1 MGLQLIFVLETNK
14 KCKSDWIYIKET
26 ISYFYKIDC
35 RIKLSDV
42 YMDGKG
48 NYQKRRNEI
57 EQLKKQYQ
65 RVKGNKTIVLY
76 CFDCDDYDINQDD
89 KVFLDNVKK
98 YCENNG
104 YEFVWFCK
112 DIERVY
118 IGKKVDRHQKKK
130 EAENFKIKRMMDE
143 IDANKLYAKYY
154 QRNTS
159 NLLTILD
166 FYLKP
171 FSCR

>member
-57 EQLKKQYQ
+57 EQSK
-65 RVKGNKTIVLY
+65 NN
-76 CFDCDDYDINQDD
+76 IN
-89 KVFLDNVKK
+89 V
-98 YCENNG
+98 
-104 YEFVWFCK
+104 
-112 DIERVY
+112 
-118 IGKKVDRHQKKK
+118 
-130 EAENFKIKRMMDE
+130 
-143 IDANKLYAKYY
+143 
-154 QRNTS
+154 
-159 NLLTILD
+159 
-166 FYLKP
+166 
-171 FSCR
+171 